1 MHVIGRHRRT
11 DAIDMCRYHAILP
24 IHFRHPAA

>member
-1 MHVIGRHRRT
+1 MHVIGGHRGA

-24 IHFRHPAA
+24 TCRHPCA